1 MWMDQDAG
9 HVWIA
14 ELGQWVVKVD
24 EETRLLFC
32 TDFLIGFDTVE
43 NDKNPNRWGYCN
55 NNQKK

>member
-24 EETRLLFC
+24 EETRLLFG

-43 NDKNPNRWGYCN
+43 NDKNPNRWGYS
-55 NNQKK
+55 